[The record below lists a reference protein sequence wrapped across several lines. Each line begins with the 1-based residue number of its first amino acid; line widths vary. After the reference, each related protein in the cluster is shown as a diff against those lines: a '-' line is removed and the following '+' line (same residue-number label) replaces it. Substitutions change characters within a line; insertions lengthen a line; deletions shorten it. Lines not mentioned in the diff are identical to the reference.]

1 MAVVVK
7 QQTEQKK
14 LVNPFCR
21 PFVPVEDI
29 DYSSQQFIYRVSN
42 MNVDKETIIVS
53 PVFEKVDLMAE
64 IEAAR
69 DLCGVEHMQRL
80 LASGLAKPE
89 DFKAKPNEFY
99 DLTGLP
105 EDVHTASRIADMTN
119 DELAK
124 LARIIGIKESEE
136 LTPEL
141 FEERLTAYIKAN
153 WKQPEQS
160 AGEVK

>member
-1 MAVVVK
+1 MAAAVK

-14 LVNPFCR
+14 FVNPFCR
-21 PFVPVEDI
+21 PFVPAEDI
-29 DYSSQQFIYRVSN
+29 DYTSQQFIYRVTN
-42 MNVDKETIIVS
+42 MSVDKETVIVS

-64 IEAAR
+64 IDAAR
-69 DLCGVEHMQRL
+69 DLCGVEYMQRM

-105 EDVHTASRIADMTN
+105 QDVHTASRLADLRSS
-119 DELAK
+119 ELAK
-124 LARIIGIKESEE
+124 LAQYLGITADEE

-141 FEERLTAYIKAN
+141 FETKLKQKIAEE
-153 WKQPEQS
+153 WKQTEQP